1 MKPTDKTLLE
11 QLRITDL
18 ELEVR
23 KRLFGFGDEDARCLR
38 QARPIVE
45 DAIDDLV
52 GRFYESQTS
61 FTEIALLIGD
71 ADTLSRLR
79 IAQKKYVMGLFSGIY
94 NLDYINTRLRIGLVH
109 KRIGVEPKLYLA
121 AVFTLKTLLEDLLA
135 RTIENAQQREATLS
149 AIKKLFMFDV
159 ALVFETYIRSL
170 VAEIE
175 TSKDKS
181 EEYAHSLEE
190 KVRERTRQLEEVSKT
205 DPLTG
210 LLNVGQLEEVLT
222 GMLHSARKRSEP
234 ITLCYID
241 VNDFKKIND
250 TLGHHR
256 GDAVLRSV
264 AAAIVRVARAEDR
277 CFRYG
282 GDEFCV
288 ILWNTTEAQ
297 AYESFE
303 RRLTAEIS
311 RLREPVSVSV
321 GFCESLPPDYDSP
334 LELVRNADGRM
345 YQAKRTG
352 RAAIPSAE
360 LESPDLGES
369 THMADE
375 PMSLASVL

>member
-23 KRLFGFGDEDARCLR
+23 KRLFGFGEDDARSLR

-45 DAIDDLV
+45 DALDDLV

-71 ADTLSRLR
+71 ADTLARLR

-121 AVFTLKTLLEDLLA
+121 AVFTLKTLLEDLLE
-135 RTIENAQQREATLS
+135 RSLDNGPQRGATL
-149 AIKKLFMFDV
+149 AALKKLFMFDV

-181 EEYAHSLEE
+181 EEYARALEE

-210 LLNVGQLEEVLT
+210 LFNVGQLEEVMT

-234 ITLCYID
+234 ITVCYID

-250 TLGHHR
+250 TLGHQR
-256 GDAVLRSV
+256 GDSVLRSV

-288 ILWNTTEAQ
+288 VLSNTTEAQ
-297 AYESFE
+297 AHETFE
-303 RRLTAEIS
+303 QRLTAEIG
-311 RLREPVSVSV
+311 RLRDPVSVSI
-321 GFCESLPPDYDSP
+321 GFCESMPPDYDSP
-334 LELVRNADGRM
+334 LELIRNADGRM
-345 YQAKRTG
+345 YQAKRTS
-352 RAAIPSAE
+352 RPEDSAE
-360 LESPDLGES
+360 RRDGEGLGEP
-369 THMADE
+369 D
-375 PMSLASVL
+375 VLTTP